1 LFLRD
6 HSLFLTGISTQPL
19 NNPVMR
25 RKETAGTY
33 RELRHTLRQEEL
45 VSEIAL
51 GMNTLEDFSV
61 RVNRALQQAGEHT
74 GVSRVYIFEDSADG
88 VTTSNTFEWCNRGI
102 APQLGQL
109 QKFPYAVIPS
119 WRRMMQ
125 EEGRI
130 YSENIEALPAD
141 VHTALEPQGIRSIVV
156 YPLIVQQR
164 LFGFVGF
171 DECVRRKRW
180 KHSEL
185 ELLRTISGIIA
196 GSYERKLME
205 ESLRCERDR
214 ANEANRAKDLFLA
227 NMSHEIR
234 SPMNLVLG
242 FSEALMKELPDPEQR
257 QMVKSIITSGNLL
270 LELLND
276 LLDLSR
282 VSAGKMELVLRP
294 AALREMLADVGSLFS
309 LKAQQKGLGFSV
321 AITDA
326 VPHEAMLDE
335 VRVKQVIF
343 NLLGNAIKFTDRGS
357 VKMHADYSGEALSG
371 PSRDEMSNPDRD
383 TTSGPAM
390 SATSVERTD
399 NMEPRPHR
407 GATSV
412 ERTDNMEPRPHR
424 GATSVERTDNMEPRL
439 RRSDMSSSVR
449 SETSVE
455 PDPSAPS
462 DPATGGMSVN
472 GIISIKISDTGIGIP
487 KMELDQIFEP
497 FVQGSEIAGTGYGG
511 TGLGL
516 AICKRLVEQMH
527 GTLQVESREGKGSV
541 FTVLIPCPFPQ

>member
-1 LFLRD
+1 
-6 HSLFLTGISTQPL
+6 
-19 NNPVMR
+19 MR

-45 VSEIAL
+45 VSDIAL

-61 RVNRALQQAGEHT
+61 RVNRALRQTGEHT

-88 VTTSNTFEWCNRGI
+88 AATSNTFEWCNRGI
-102 APQLGQL
+102 APQLEQL
-109 QKFPYAVIPS
+109 QMFPYAVIPS

-130 YSENIEALPAD
+130 YSENIEKLPAD

-171 DECVRRKRW
+171 DECVRVKRW

-242 FSEALMKELPDPEQR
+242 FSEALLNELPDPEQH

-270 LELLND
+270 LELLSD
-276 LLDLSR
+276 LLDLSKIG
-282 VSAGKMELVLRP
+282 AGKMEIVPRP

-321 AITDA
+321 AIADT
-326 VPHEAMLDE
+326 VPNEAMLDE

-343 NLLGNAIKFTDRGS
+343 NLLGNAIKFTNRGA
-357 VKMHADYSGEALSG
+357 VKMHADYS
-371 PSRDEMSNPDRD
+371 
-383 TTSGPAM
+383 
-390 SATSVERTD
+390 V
-399 NMEPRPHR
+399 
-407 GATSV
+407 
-412 ERTDNMEPRPHR
+412 
-424 GATSVERTDNMEPRL
+424 EPRL
-439 RRSDMSSSVR
+439 RRSA
-449 SETSVE
+449 TSAE

-462 DPATGGMSVN
+462 GPATGGMSVN
-472 GIISIKISDTGIGIP
+472 GIISVKISDTGIGIP

-497 FVQGSEIAGTGYGG
+497 FVQGSEIAGNGYGG

-516 AICKRLVEQMH
+516 AICKRLMEQMH

-541 FTVLIPCPFPQ
+541 FTVTIPCSFPQ